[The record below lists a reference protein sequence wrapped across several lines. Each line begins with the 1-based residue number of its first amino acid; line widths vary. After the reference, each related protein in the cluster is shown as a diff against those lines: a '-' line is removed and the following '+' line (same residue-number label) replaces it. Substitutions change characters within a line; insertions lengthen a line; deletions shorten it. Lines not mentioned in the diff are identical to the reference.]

1 MPKYTFL
8 NKDTEEVEEYYFN
21 ISSYDQF
28 IKDNPHLERF
38 FEQGTGFAM
47 GDSVRLGI
55 RKNDEGF
62 REVVSK
68 IASANYKS
76 NLADRLSRKWFAISQ
91 PPTLKTNGSA
101 TLVFFSLLRG
111 SMSRRNAVAQE
122 GHNNQTHLQVVSNK
136 LKIKQEDLKEI
147 SPLTINQK
155 KFFDLYENSQILLLH
170 GVAGSGKTYIALFKA
185 LEEVLNR
192 SSTYKKVVVVR
203 SAVPSREIGHLPWDE
218 KEKAEV
224 YQRPYEEICEDL
236 FARKDAFSRLQEQN
250 SINFMIT
257 SFVRGITLDDSII
270 IVDECQNMSD
280 MELNSIITRVGNR
293 SKIIFC
299 GDFRQTDLYK
309 KNDLSGLK
317 KFMVIL
323 DMMPSARTIEFQ
335 VNDIVRSSLVKE
347 YIIARMNYEENYVH

>member
-1 MPKYTFL
+1 
-8 NKDTEEVEEYYFN
+8 
-21 ISSYDQF
+21 
-28 IKDNPHLERF
+28 
-38 FEQGTGFAM
+38 
-47 GDSVRLGI
+47 
-55 RKNDEGF
+55 
-62 REVVSK
+62 
-68 IASANYKS
+68 
-76 NLADRLSRKWFAISQ
+76 
-91 PPTLKTNGSA
+91 
-101 TLVFFSLLRG
+101 
-111 SMSRRNAVAQE
+111 MSRRNAAIQE
-122 GHNNQTHLQVVSNK
+122 GHNNQSHLQVVNNK

-147 SPLTINQK
+147 TPLTINQN
-155 KFFDLYENSQILLLH
+155 KFFDLYRNSQILLLH
-170 GVAGSGKTYIALFKA
+170 GVAGSGKTYIALYKA

-192 SSTYKKVVVVR
+192 TSTYKKVVVVR
-203 SAVPSREIGHLPWDE
+203 SAVPSREIGHLPGDE